1 MAQVDYSYIGSGK
14 VYMRNINTAGAG
26 LTEIGNVSALG
37 VSIEE
42 EEKNLRDYRSP
53 GGGTINEV
61 RRITGAGLSMTMANL
76 SPDNLAKALYGAKTE
91 VTAGAETDE
100 VVAARLDALVP
111 LAHMNPTAVVVT
123 DSTAATTYVEGT
135 DYEVRTGGIYILSTG
150 SITEAESLKVDYS
163 FAAQDVVEAMISSAQ
178 EYELFFEGLNEA
190 RSGKVSI
197 VRVWRARF
205 GAAKN
210 LALIGDDYANLELT
224 GKALA
229 DTAKPTG
236 QSQYFQA
243 TILA

>member
-37 VSIEE
+37 ISIDE
-42 EEKNLRDYRSP
+42 EEKSLRDYRSP

-61 RRITGAGLSMTMANL
+61 RRIKGAGLTMTMANL
-76 SPDNLAKALYGAKTE
+76 SPENLAMALYGEKSAVTGASVTGEE
-91 VTAGAETDE
+91 VT
-100 VVAARLDALVP
+100 ARLDALVP
-111 LAHMNPTAVVVT
+111 LAHMNPTSVT
-123 DSTAATTYVEGT
+123 VKNEAETTTYVAGT

-150 SITEAESLKVDYS
+150 SIADDQALKVSYTYG
-163 FAAQDVVEAMISSAQ
+163 AQDVVEAMTSSAQ
-178 EYELFFEGLNEA
+178 EFELFFEGLNEA
-190 RSGKVSI
+190 RSGKASI

-229 DTAKPTG
+229 DTTKPTG
-236 QSQYFQA
+236 KSQYFQA